1 MSDPYDPYHEL
12 LGIEK
17 SLSQPDHYAL
27 LGLKRFESDPDA
39 IEEAATQ
46 RMSALQE
53 IAAGELMDD
62 SQKLLNELS
71 AARRCLLNP
80 VEKVAYDEA
89 LRSRDQRNRNTT
101 PGTTRLQKKA
111 AQQKQQ
117 RKMFAGA
124 TVIVLLIGAFTLFSG
139 PKEEDLTNLILDWT
153 LEERFA
159 SELLVDS
166 KVTELPNV
174 NPVRLTLPLGRRT
187 IVMKRAGFKDIE
199 HSMYISRIPRKIKLQ
214 WVPER

>member
-1 MSDPYDPYHEL
+1 MSEPYDPYYEL

-62 SQKLLNELS
+62 SQRLLNELS

-111 AQQKQQ
+111 AQQKLQQ
-117 RKMFAGA
+117 KMFAGA
-124 TVIVLLIGAFTLFSG
+124 TVLVLLFGAFTLFSG

-153 LEERFA
+153 LDERFA

-199 HSMYISRIPRKIKLQ
+199 HTMYISRIPRKIKLQ